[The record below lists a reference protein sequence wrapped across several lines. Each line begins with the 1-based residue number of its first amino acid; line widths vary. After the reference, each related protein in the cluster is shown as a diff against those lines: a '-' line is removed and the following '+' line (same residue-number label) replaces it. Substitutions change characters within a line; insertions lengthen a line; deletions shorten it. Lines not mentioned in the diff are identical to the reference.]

1 MLRAAKQCLFASI
14 SRITLCLILFGFYNP
29 ADAADWPQWRGPNR
43 DAKSSETGLLKRWPE
58 GGPKLVWEI
67 SGLGND
73 YSSLAIA
80 NGKLYTMGDRTTKIA
95 APSNVIHA

>member
-1 MLRAAKQCLFASI
+1 MLRTTKQCLFASI
-14 SRITLCLILFGFYNP
+14 SRIALSLIVLSIYNP
-29 ADAADWPQWRGPNR
+29 ANAEDWPQWRGPNR

-67 SGLGND
+67 SGLGNG